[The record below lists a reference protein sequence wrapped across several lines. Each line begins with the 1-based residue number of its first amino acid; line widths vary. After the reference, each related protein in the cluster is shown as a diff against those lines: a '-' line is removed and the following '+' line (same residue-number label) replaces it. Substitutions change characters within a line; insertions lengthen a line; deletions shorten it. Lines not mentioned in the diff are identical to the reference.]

1 MGTKQNIWAAR
12 TSVLARSCVIAVA
25 SPRSTGPRFSPFL
38 HHPAPLF
45 HAQMH
50 GLLVLVVFVI
60 LGSSSHNALL
70 TCCAGVQK
78 AFLPRPS
85 VCASDPVS
93 AVFFTTNCQLNI
105 DLFTHMLRRVSLFLV
120 CRDCLLPVVICV
132 NQLIGCIIAL

>member
-1 MGTKQNIWAAR
+1 MRGNKAGNRIMGTKQNTWAAR

-60 LGSSSHNALL
+60 LGCSSHNALL

-85 VCASDPVS
+85 ASASDPVS
-93 AVFFTTNCQLNI
+93 AVFLQLTANSTSI
-105 DLFTHMLRRVSLFLV
+105 CLRICFVVFLSFWCV
-120 CRDCLLPVVICV
+120 GIVYCR
-132 NQLIGCIIAL
+132 